1 MGGGLSERGAK
12 GELTMSYL
20 AEETSEA
27 PAMSG
32 GKRRSGED
40 IAAEIVARLEED
52 IVFGRL
58 HPRERLVEEEIALR
72 FGAKRHLVRQ
82 AIAELERL
90 GLVERYR
97 NRGAVVRLYD
107 AKEVEDINGVREL
120 IEAHAASLIPLPLP
134 DEAVAELDALQKS
147 HQEAIL
153 SGDQRRVFR
162 DNIDFHRR
170 LFAHCGNE
178 ALIEAIN
185 TFAQKSHAYRHIFL
199 NDRPY
204 LLWAAEDHAKIVA
217 AVRAGDRAAL
227 VELCRN
233 HLAPAKNYYVK
244 TYRSRFAGDDDG

>member
-1 MGGGLSERGAK
+1 MEQISERRAK
-12 GELTMSYL
+12 EDLMMSHL
-20 AEETSEA
+20 AKDTRDD
-27 PAMSG
+27 PARPG

-40 IAAEIVARLEED
+40 ISAEIVTRLEED

-72 FGAKRHLVRQ
+72 FGAKRHLVRH

-107 AKEVEDINGVREL
+107 AKEVEDINSVREL

-134 DEAVAELDALQKS
+134 EAAIAELDAIQKS
-147 HQEAIL
+147 HHEAIL

-162 DNIDFHRR
+162 DNIDFHRK

-178 ALIEAIN
+178 ALIEAIAN
-185 TFAQKSHAYRHIFL
+185 FAQKSHAYRHIFL
-199 NDRPY
+199 NDKPY
-204 LLWAAEDHAKIVA
+204 LLWAAEDHAKMVA
-217 AVRAGDRAAL
+217 AVRGGDRAAL

-244 TYRSRFAGDDDG
+244 TYRSRFAGDEEG